1 MTAIE
6 SCERYFQAFQ
16 FVVWAGKDAVEA
28 LEGVLFET
36 VGEA

>member
-1 MTAIE
+1 LNGT
-6 SCERYFQAFQ
+6 FQ
-16 FVVWAGKDAVEA
+16 FVVWAGKSAAEA